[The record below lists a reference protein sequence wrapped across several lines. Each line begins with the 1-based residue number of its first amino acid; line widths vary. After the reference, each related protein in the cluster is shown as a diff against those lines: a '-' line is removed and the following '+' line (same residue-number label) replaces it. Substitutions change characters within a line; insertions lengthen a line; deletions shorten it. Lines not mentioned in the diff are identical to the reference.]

1 MTKEIAKC
9 MYELWQKANGVGSTI
24 PENDEKNRD
33 AFYAYLVEK
42 LGQWFALQIDQL
54 LEEC

>member
-1 MTKEIAKC
+1 

>member
-9 MYELWQKANGVGSTI
+9 MYELWQTANGVGSTI

-42 LGQWFALQIDQL
+42 FGQWRALQIDQL